1 MSISARYVHT
11 NLIARDWRRL
21 AWFYQHVFGCTPVP
35 PERRL
40 YGKVFDEATRI
51 VNVRIE
57 GVHLRLPGGGENAP
71 TLEIFEYNPLAD
83 SSAVKS
89 VNRPGWGHIAF
100 AVEDVQ
106 EAVHAVLVA
115 GGQKYGETV
124 TTSIAGAGKI
134 TFAYLAD
141 PEGNLIEL
149 QQWSPEPEGDEN
161 A

>member
-1 MSISARYVHT
+1 MPISARYVHT

-40 YGKVFDEATRI
+40 YGKELDKATGI
-51 VNVRIE
+51 INVLIE
-57 GVHLRLPGGGENAP
+57 GAHLLLPGCDEGGP
-71 TLEIFEYNPLAD
+71 SVEIFEYNPALD
-83 SSAVKS
+83 SPVTRQ

-100 AVEDVQ
+100 AVENVE

-115 GGQKYGETV
+115 GGQKYGEV
-124 TTSIAGAGKI
+124 AATSVSGAGKV
-134 TFAYLAD
+134 TFVYMTD

-149 QQWSPEPEGDEN
+149 QHWEKEPDGDTN